1 MPPSNVI
8 HVGEGFWNI
17 RGSLKIG
24 GILDVKTHAS
34 LVRRKGGGYIL
45 LDACELDEATR
56 SWIAEETSGDD
67 AIEAVLHLH
76 PFHTLFV
83 RALHEAY
90 PKAKLYGTARHKRL
104 ASELSWE
111 AEETDGAALHALFAD
126 DLDFSVPRG
135 VDFIPKNENLHFSSV
150 LAFHGA
156 SKTLH
161 VDDTLC
167 YAKLPA
173 PLSWWKKEMLAFH
186 PSLAKVLERRAGA
199 VRDFRNWTTELVD
212 RVQSI
217 ENLCAALTC
226 VLLRDAGGASIGD
239 RVGDA
244 VRGLERK
251 LAAHERKYG

>member
-1 MPPSNVI
+1 MPPANVI

-34 LVRRKGGGYIL
+34 LVRRKSGGYVL
-45 LDACELDEATR
+45 LDACEMDEAT
-56 SWIAEETSGDD
+56 SSFIAEETGGGER
-67 AIEAVLHLH
+67 IEAVLHLH
-76 PFHTLFV
+76 PFHTIFV
-83 RALHEAY
+83 RALHERY
-90 PKAKLYGTARHKRL
+90 PAVKLYGTARHKRL
-104 ASELSWE
+104 APELAWE
-111 AEETDGAALHALFAD
+111 REETDQQALHALFAE

-135 VDFIPKNENLHFSSV
+135 VDFIPSNENLHFSSV
-150 LAFHGA
+150 LAFHSA

-186 PSLAKVLERRAGA
+186 PSFAKVLERRAGA
-199 VRDFRNWTTELVD
+199 VRDFRGWTTELVD
-212 RVQSI
+212 RVRSV
-217 ENLCAALTC
+217 ENLCAAHTS
-226 VLLRDAGGASIGD
+226 VLLRDAGGPPIAE
-239 RVGDA
+239 RVADA
-244 VRGLERK
+244 VRGLEGK

>member
-1 MPPSNVI
+1 MPPTNVI

-34 LVRRKGGGYIL
+34 LVRRQRGGYVM
-45 LDACELDEATR
+45 LDACELDDEVKR
-56 SWIAEETSGDD
+56 WIGEETNGGAD
-67 AIEAVLHLH
+67 IEAVLHLH
-76 PFHTLFV
+76 PFHTVFV

-111 AEETDGAALHALFAD
+111 AEETDHDALHALFAD

-150 LAFHGA
+150 LAFHTA

-173 PLSWWKKEMLAFH
+173 PFSWWKKEMLAFH
-186 PSLAKVLERRAGA
+186 PSLAKVLEPRAGA
-199 VRDFRNWTTELVD
+199 VRDFREWTVELMA
-212 RVQSI
+212 RVRSV
-217 ENLCAALTC
+217 ENLCAAHTS
-226 VLLRDAGGASIGD
+226 VLLRDAGGPSVAD
-239 RVGDA
+239 RVADA
-244 VRGLERK
+244 VRGLEGK